1 MDTTCTLKRGITK
14 KGTFYIYMVQ
24 LVEILFP
31 LFSSRLFA
39 LNREPLHIIYVHLF
53 YSVSLNDLSK
63 SPGVKLVIKQYTCMY
78 YKLHVWSSKYVV
90 QSISGKSTITDFTQ
104 SESWQNKVSCIKSM
118 KAITQWIT
126 DPKSIEI

>member
-63 SPGVKLVIKQYTCMY
+63 SPGVKLVIKQYIHACTTSYMY
-78 YKLHVWSSKYVV
+78 DLQK
-90 QSISGKSTITDFTQ
+90 ISGKSTITDFTQ
-104 SESWQNKVSCIKSM
+104 S
-118 KAITQWIT
+118 
-126 DPKSIEI
+126 